1 MQVEQVQISETSS
14 LDPKPLASSKL
25 GRTNGKGW
33 KAPKE
38 TAVRRSYISPS
49 IKTSFAKRKEL
60 EKTRQAVR
68 DIEREMKE
76 EKATEDERRKR
87 TAIRERRERQA
98 EKERQEQLRAKMS
111 AKKLQRMKKVRFVF
125 SYTIL

>member
-1 MQVEQVQISETSS
+1 MQVEQLRTSETGS
-14 LDPKPLASSKL
+14 LEPKPLARSKL
-25 GRTNGKGW
+25 GKTNGKGW

-76 EKATEDERRKR
+76 EKATEDERKR

-98 EKERQEQLRAKMS
+98 EKERQEQLKAKMS
-111 AKKLQRMKKVRFVF
+111 AKKLQRMKKRLGRTKKVNG
-125 SYTIL
+125 